1 VKQETTKSGLTIRAI
16 LVASLLSLLLLGS
29 SMYVALKI
37 GALPWPIV
45 FSVIV
50 SGSIIKLLSG
60 GRQINIHEINVA
72 QAGGSIG
79 GLVAA
84 GIAFTLPGILYL
96 NKTQSSNIPWPES
109 WLLGL
114 LIAGAAVLG
123 VLLSVPLKQLFVDQ
137 EHLPYPAGT
146 AGAELLKAGSVGG
159 RQLSLIMLVG
169 GAAGLFAVFREQFF
183 PAGFALESL
192 AGYGFFIAILPL
204 PLAVGGG
211 FILGGRAGFSWFAG
225 ACIGW
230 LLLIPILIN
239 TGWEAAAAKSFTQ
252 SLGMG
257 MVLGAGMGFVLMY
270 MLPRVREIVLPIF
283 RSLKSYQRLY
293 YFSSFLGVVA
303 LFALNVPPAAAVW
316 AVLGVWLMVAVAAR
330 MTGETNIDPLEQFG
344 IFVALLI
351 AMGYRFADVPI
362 SFQALFLI
370 VAFVS
375 VACAIAGDAGHDFK
389 SAWIIGTRFTDIVK
403 IDLITAA
410 ICGFAAPFV
419 LNVIKAGYADALF
432 TPEMPAPQAQ
442 LVASSIAGFQF
453 PLAFWGGFALAF
465 VLEALNR
472 FLPPLLRGKVLIMPL
487 GIGMFLGMGFALPV
501 ALGAILRGWIDGYHP
516 HWYAVGLLAAASVM
530 GGEGVTGFAIAVLNA
545 LALQSLIF
553 PLLVS
558 FILLAMLWAFIQYR
572 RHTE

>member
-1 VKQETTKSGLTIRAI
+1 MKMEKTTSGLTLRAI
-16 LVASLLSLLLLGS
+16 VVACLLSLLLLGS

-50 SGSIIKLLSG
+50 SGSVIKLLA
-60 GRQINIHEINVA
+60 GRQPINIHEINVA

-96 NKTQSSNIPWPES
+96 NKTLSSDIPWPDS
-109 WLLGL
+109 WLLGV

-137 EHLPYPAGT
+137 EQLPYPAGT

-159 RQLSLIMLVG
+159 RQLSIIILVG

-183 PAGFALESL
+183 PAGFALTAL
-192 AGYGFFIAILPL
+192 AEFGLFIAILPL

-211 FILGGRAGFSWFAG
+211 FILGGRAGFSWLGG

-230 LLLIPILIN
+230 LLLIPAFIQN
-239 TGWEAAAAKSFTQ
+239 GWEAAAAKNFTQ

-257 MVLGAGMGFVLMY
+257 MVLGAGMGFVLTY
-270 MLPRVREIVLPIF
+270 MLPRIRKIILPVY

-293 YFSSFLGVVA
+293 YISSTMGVIVLVA
-303 LFALNVPPAAAVW
+303 LKVPFAAALW

-344 IFVALLI
+344 VFIALLI
-351 AMGYRFADVPI
+351 AMGYRFVEVPI

-389 SAWIIGTRFTDIVK
+389 SANIIGTNFSDIVK
-403 IDLITAA
+403 IDMITAA
-410 ICGFAAPFV
+410 VCGLAAPFV
-419 LNVIKAGYADALF
+419 LDVIKAGYSAALF

-442 LVASSIAGFQF
+442 LVASSIAGFDY

-465 VLEALNR
+465 GLETVNR
-472 FLPPLLRGKVLIMPL
+472 YLPPSLNGRVLIMPM
-487 GIGMFLGMGFALPV
+487 GIGMFLGMGFALPI
-501 ALGAILRGWIDGYHP
+501 AFGAMLRGLVDGYRP
-516 HWYAVGLLAAASVM
+516 QWYAVGLLAAASVM

-545 LALQSLIF
+545 LALQSLILT
-553 PLLVS
+553 LLVS
-558 FILLAMLWAFIQYR
+558 LILLFMLWAVLQYR
-572 RHTE
+572 RHPD